1 MRERISVNVSIPL
14 ELAEAL
20 IKHGPS
26 LIDGLKASVEE
37 VYKRQAE
44 DARRLAWQEE
54 RLAQHWRNCIQ
65 AYRMYR
71 RLQPSMGAA
80 GAYPVI
86 AAKFSWPSGVASAFV
101 RQRRKKVNDY
111 LKSRRLA
118 SVHRMVL
125 EGRTDQEMAERLQIS
140 LRTVS
145 RLLKEIKGNSTLIR
159 QIYKDTEVT
168 Q

>member
-20 IKHGPS
+20 IEHGPD

-86 AAKFSWPSGVASAFV
+86 AAKFGWPSGVVSAFV

-125 EGRTDQEMAERLQIS
+125 EGRTDSEIAGHLGVS
-140 LRTVS
+140 LRTVA
-145 RLLKEIKGNSTLIR
+145 RFLKEIRGDSSLIR
-159 QIYKDTEVT
+159 QIYKNTEGV